1 MMMERLLYQNG
12 TREPAQ
18 REGLSL
24 ESSLF
29 GGPQW
34 LLHEMIALQKQLG
47 HWHYE
52 FFFVLP
58 VVG

>member
-1 MMMERLLYQNG
+1 MERLLYQNG

-47 HWHYE
+47 H
-52 FFFVLP
+52 
-58 VVG
+58 